1 MNKYGYIG
9 IETFL
14 NFCKNLKD
22 HVVTTNDFM
31 RMNKVRVTER
41 KKGKWVWDG
50 VLWRC
55 SNCNEPFYFVDKTP
69 VDVGFCY
76 CPNCGKGMKLK
87 ETDCDYER
95 VYERVVDQLECD
107 TPCES
112 TFNQDDVLV
121 NRPTEPYRGDEN
133 GRSCL

>member
-55 SNCNEPFYFVDKTP
+55 SNCNKTVYFVDGTP
-69 VDVGFCY
+69 VDNGIYY
-76 CPNCGKGMKLK
+76 CPNCGKGMKIK

-107 TPCES
+107 GS
-112 TFNQDDVLV
+112 M
-121 NRPTEPYRGDEN
+121 
-133 GRSCL
+133 

>member
-1 MNKYGYIG
+1 MNKYGYVGIG
-9 IETFL
+9 TLF

-22 HVVTTNDFM
+22 HAVTP
-31 RMNKVRVTER
+31 KVRIIER
-41 KKGKWVWDG
+41 KKEKWVWDG

-69 VDVGFCY
+69 VDVGLYY

-95 VYERVVDQLECD
+95 VVEQLEYD
-107 TPCES
+107 GS
-112 TFNQDDVLV
+112 M
-121 NRPTEPYRGDEN
+121 
-133 GRSCL
+133 

>member
-9 IETFL
+9 IETLL

-55 SNCNEPFYFVDKTP
+55 SNCNKTVYFVDGTP
-69 VDVGFCY
+69 EDNGLRY

-107 TPCES
+107 GS
-112 TFNQDDVLV
+112 M
-121 NRPTEPYRGDEN
+121 
-133 GRSCL
+133 